1 MSDWK
6 CKLIFLLI
14 CFACSAESD
23 ITNAK
28 EVNVTP
34 SSDSFRDCIFISTI
48 SGALYVVDSITG
60 NIKAVLQES
69 PVSTAPL
76 NIRSVFTFLPDPRDG
91 SLYVI
96 NKGELKK
103 LPFTIP
109 TLVQLSP
116 CKSSDG
122 LLFAGTKQDSWLAIH
137 KRPYNNVEIS
147 RVDDIA
153 QRTCPAAYK
162 SAIFIGRSEYRV
174 HMVDSMNANKRWNVT
189 FVEYATGIIP
199 IQSDYSFEYYSSC
212 SDGLLVTVDANSGR
226 IIWSKNFNS
235 TIVDV
240 YQLQLDGLKRLQL
253 NVFGK
258 DTLEHFV
265 DQQLAQMKDQISPTE
280 DDTFVPS
287 DRTLYPSVYIGEHSD
302 GLYALPSLVD
312 EKTVVLSFN
321 MDKVPRIAGPHPVV
335 DPESVVDTGTGRI
348 HVDIDR
354 LQWKVK
360 YTLNGEQPMIF
371 LGHHEVP
378 STMETLLVFN
388 NSPKPT
394 LNLLTA
400 ASDEAYT
407 KSRQRWLREETPE
420 TVSKEL
426 SIWYYLPTAAMILIT
441 TLLVR
446 YVLSLSI
453 GKKSKFCKNKTENQ
467 VGRILLYKNEVLGRG
482 SDGTVVYKGDFD
494 GHPIAVKQM
503 IRHFASVAHHE
514 VQVLRR
520 SDRHPN
526 VIRYYCTESDEQ
538 FLYIALE
545 LCSFTLEKYVEQP
558 EMRELCKLQ
567 PQMLLKQISNG
578 LQYLHQLGIVHRD
591 LKPQN
596 VLIALTADNTRALL
610 SDFGL
615 CRTLH
620 SKSWTHGSGSVGT
633 VGWIAPEVIQLN
645 LITFAS
651 DVFSLG
657 CVYYYVLTE
666 GEHPFGD
673 VFYRQ
678 ANIAVGKYE
687 CCPSKRLKTGKSS
700 QASKVACYFLIIIV
714 FFTRGGEFGDENDTF
729 NSSFKTKNG
738 ARFEASVFLAKIKAI
753 VISFGNFGFRIDVS
767 DRVEKETSQCELVQH
782 LEHRSSVIVNRDWR
796 QCICP
801 LLQADLRRFRTYR
814 GGSVCDL
821 LRAMRNKRHHYY
833 ELPEEVRK
841 ALGTIPDGFI
851 DYFTERFPLLLI
863 HVYEAMCAAREEPL
877 FKVYY

>member
-1 MSDWK
+1 MAKRHLFTVNGADAK
-6 CKLIFLLI
+6 
-14 CFACSAESD
+14 SD

-287 DRTLYPSVYIGEHSD
+287 GRTLYPSVYIGEHSD

-335 DPESVVDTGTGRI
+335 DPESVADTGTGRI

-354 LQWKVK
+354 LRWKVK
-360 YTLNGEQPMIF
+360 YTLNGEQPVIF

-407 KSRQRWLREETPE
+407 KSRQRWPRF
-420 TVSKEL
+420 S
-426 SIWYYLPTAAMILIT
+426 
-441 TLLVR
+441 
-446 YVLSLSI
+446 SL
-453 GKKSKFCKNKTENQ
+453 FCWSDMCFLYPLERRGNFAKTK
-467 VGRILLYKNEVLGRG
+467 LKTD
-482 SDGTVVYKGDFD
+482 DGTVVYKGDFD

-558 EMRELCKLQ
+558 EMKELCHLQ

-596 VLIALTADNTRALL
+596 VLIASTADNTRALL

-633 VGWIAPEVIQLN
+633 VGWIAPEVIRLN

-657 CVYYYVLTE
+657 CVYHYVLTE

-678 ANIAVGKYE
+678 ANIAVGRYE
-687 CCPSKRLKTGKSS
+687 CCPSKRLKAEEANLVMQMIHSVPAARPKMVHVLKHPFFWPKSKQLS
-700 QASKVACYFLIIIV
+700 FFL
-714 FFTRGGEFGDENDTF
+714 
-729 NSSFKTKNG
+729 
-738 ARFEASVFLAKIKAI
+738 
-753 VISFGNFGFRIDVS
+753 DVS
-767 DRVEKETSQCELVQH
+767 DRVEKETAQCELVQH

-833 ELPEEVRK
+833 ELPEDVRE

-851 DYFTERFPLLLI
+851 DYFTKRFPLLLI
-863 HVYEAMCAAREEPL
+863 HVYEAMRAVGEEPL
-877 FKVYY
+877 FKVYYY

>member
-1 MSDWK
+1 MAKRHLFTVNGADAK
-6 CKLIFLLI
+6 
-14 CFACSAESD
+14 SD

-60 NIKAVLQES
+60 NIKAVLQDS
-69 PVSTAPL
+69 SFDCTL

-122 LLFAGTKQDSWLAIH
+122 LLFAGTKQDSWWRFTNDHTTI
-137 KRPYNNVEIS
+137 
-147 RVDDIA
+147 
-153 QRTCPAAYK
+153 
-162 SAIFIGRSEYRV
+162 V

-199 IQSDYSFEYYSSC
+199 IQSDYSFEYYSC

-287 DRTLYPSVYIGEHSD
+287 GRTLYPSVYIGEHSD

-335 DPESVVDTGTGRI
+335 DPESVADTGTGRI

-354 LQWKVK
+354 LRW
-360 YTLNGEQPMIF
+360 N
-371 LGHHEVP
+371 HHEVP

-407 KSRQRWLREETPE
+407 KSRQRWVREEIAD
-420 TVSKEL
+420 TVFKEL
-426 SIWYYLPTAAMILIT
+426 SIWNYLPTVATILVTI
-441 TLLVR
+441 LLVW
-446 YVLSLSI
+446 S
-453 GKKSKFCKNKTENQ
+453 Q
-467 VGRILLYKNEVLGRG
+467 LY
-482 SDGTVVYKGDFD
+482 S
-494 GHPIAVKQM
+494 
-503 IRHFASVAHHE
+503 
-514 VQVLRR
+514 
-520 SDRHPN
+520 
-526 VIRYYCTESDEQ
+526 
-538 FLYIALE
+538 
-545 LCSFTLEKYVEQP
+545 
-558 EMRELCKLQ
+558 
-567 PQMLLKQISNG
+567 
-578 LQYLHQLGIVHRD
+578 
-591 LKPQN
+591 
-596 VLIALTADNTRALL
+596 
-610 SDFGL
+610 
-615 CRTLH
+615 
-620 SKSWTHGSGSVGT
+620 
-633 VGWIAPEVIQLN
+633 
-645 LITFAS
+645 
-651 DVFSLG
+651 
-657 CVYYYVLTE
+657 
-666 GEHPFGD
+666 
-673 VFYRQ
+673 
-678 ANIAVGKYE
+678 
-687 CCPSKRLKTGKSS
+687 
-700 QASKVACYFLIIIV
+700 
-714 FFTRGGEFGDENDTF
+714 
-729 NSSFKTKNG
+729 
-738 ARFEASVFLAKIKAI
+738 
-753 VISFGNFGFRIDVS
+753 
-767 DRVEKETSQCELVQH
+767 
-782 LEHRSSVIVNRDWR
+782 
-796 QCICP
+796 
-801 LLQADLRRFRTYR
+801 
-814 GGSVCDL
+814 
-821 LRAMRNKRHHYY
+821 
-833 ELPEEVRK
+833 
-841 ALGTIPDGFI
+841 
-851 DYFTERFPLLLI
+851 
-863 HVYEAMCAAREEPL
+863 
-877 FKVYY
+877 

>member
-1 MSDWK
+1 
-6 CKLIFLLI
+6 
-14 CFACSAESD
+14 
-23 ITNAK
+23 
-28 EVNVTP
+28 
-34 SSDSFRDCIFISTI
+34 
-48 SGALYVVDSITG
+48 
-60 NIKAVLQES
+60 
-69 PVSTAPL
+69 
-76 NIRSVFTFLPDPRDG
+76 
-91 SLYVI
+91 
-96 NKGELKK
+96 
-103 LPFTIP
+103 
-109 TLVQLSP
+109 
-116 CKSSDG
+116 
-122 LLFAGTKQDSWLAIH
+122 
-137 KRPYNNVEIS
+137 
-147 RVDDIA
+147 
-153 QRTCPAAYK
+153 
-162 SAIFIGRSEYRV
+162 
-174 HMVDSMNANKRWNVT
+174 
-189 FVEYATGIIP
+189 
-199 IQSDYSFEYYSSC
+199 
-212 SDGLLVTVDANSGR
+212 
-226 IIWSKNFNS
+226 
-235 TIVDV
+235 
-240 YQLQLDGLKRLQL
+240 
-253 NVFGK
+253 
-258 DTLEHFV
+258 
-265 DQQLAQMKDQISPTE
+265 
-280 DDTFVPS
+280 
-287 DRTLYPSVYIGEHSD
+287 
-302 GLYALPSLVD
+302 LYALPSLVD

-335 DPESVVDTGTGRI
+335 DPESVVDAGTGRI

-394 LNLLTA
+394 LNLLTV

-407 KSRQRWLREETPE
+407 KSRQRWLREETSE

-426 SIWYYLPTAAMILIT
+426 SIWHYLPTATMILIT
-441 TLLVR
+441 ALLVK

-453 GKKSKFCKNKTENQ
+453 GKKSKFCKNKTENR

-558 EMRELCKLQ
+558 EMRELCNLQ

-578 LQYLHQLGIVHRD
+578 LHYLHQLGIVHRD

-657 CVYYYVLTE
+657 CVYHYVLTE

-678 ANIAVGKYE
+678 ANIAVGRYE
-687 CCPSKRLKTGKSS
+687 CCPSKRLKAGKSS
-700 QASKVACYFLIIIV
+700 IPCGCLLYLIII
-714 FFTRGGEFGDENDTF
+714 F
-729 NSSFKTKNG
+729 
-738 ARFEASVFLAKIKAI
+738 
-753 VISFGNFGFRIDVS
+753 
-767 DRVEKETSQCELVQH
+767 
-782 LEHRSSVIVNRDWR
+782 
-796 QCICP
+796 
-801 LLQADLRRFRTYR
+801 
-814 GGSVCDL
+814 
-821 LRAMRNKRHHYY
+821 
-833 ELPEEVRK
+833 LPEEANLVMK
-841 ALGTIPDGFI
+841 M
-851 DYFTERFPLLLI
+851 I
-863 HVYEAMCAAREEPL
+863 HSVPAARPKMVHVL
-877 FKVYY
+877 KHPFFWPKSKQLSFLLVILDQNCTFIISSNFFLNKN

>member
-1 MSDWK
+1 MCDWK
-6 CKLIFLLI
+6 CKIIFLLI
-14 CFACSAESD
+14 CFACSAKSD
-23 ITNAK
+23 ITVNCYTNKLLFSVESFLHIIQNAK

-60 NIKAVLQES
+60 NIKAVLQECMA

-287 DRTLYPSVYIGEHSD
+287 GRTLYPSVYIGEHSD

-335 DPESVVDTGTGRI
+335 DPESVADTGTG
-348 HVDIDR
+348 HVDFCFH
-354 LQWKVK
+354 
-360 YTLNGEQPMIF
+360 E
-371 LGHHEVP
+371 GHHEVP

-407 KSRQRWLREETPE
+407 KSRQRWVREEIAD
-420 TVSKEL
+420 TVFKEL
-426 SIWYYLPTAAMILIT
+426 SIWNYLPTVATILVT
-441 TLLVR
+441 
-446 YVLSLSI
+446 
-453 GKKSKFCKNKTENQ
+453 
-467 VGRILLYKNEVLGRG
+467 ILL
-482 SDGTVVYKGDFD
+482 
-494 GHPIAVKQM
+494 
-503 IRHFASVAHHE
+503 
-514 VQVLRR
+514 
-520 SDRHPN
+520 
-526 VIRYYCTESDEQ
+526 ESDEQ

-558 EMRELCKLQ
+558 EMKELCHLQ

-596 VLIALTADNTRALL
+596 VLIASTADNTRALL

-633 VGWIAPEVIQLN
+633 VGWIAPEVIRLN

-657 CVYYYVLTE
+657 CVYHYVLTE

-678 ANIAVGKYE
+678 ANIAVGRYE
-687 CCPSKRLKTGKSS
+687 CCPSKRLKAEEANLVMQMIHSVPAARPKMVHVLKHPFFWPKSKQLS
-700 QASKVACYFLIIIV
+700 FFL
-714 FFTRGGEFGDENDTF
+714 
-729 NSSFKTKNG
+729 
-738 ARFEASVFLAKIKAI
+738 
-753 VISFGNFGFRIDVS
+753 DVS
-767 DRVEKETSQCELVQH
+767 DRVEKETAQCELVQH

-833 ELPEEVRK
+833 ELPEDVRE

-851 DYFTERFPLLLI
+851 DYFTKRFPLLLI
-863 HVYEAMCAAREEPL
+863 HVYEAMRAVGEEPL
-877 FKVYY
+877 FKVYYY

>member
-1 MSDWK
+1 LPSKWANRRKECFYTSYVLFGTKVSMSDWK

-265 DQQLAQMKDQISPTE
+265 DQQLAQMKDQISAAE

-335 DPESVVDTGTGRI
+335 DPESVVDAGTGRI

-394 LNLLTA
+394 LNLLTV

-407 KSRQRWLREETPE
+407 KSRQRWLREETSE

-426 SIWYYLPTAAMILIT
+426 SIWHYLPTATMILIT
-441 TLLVR
+441 ALLVK

-453 GKKSKFCKNKTENQ
+453 GKKSKFCKNKTENR

-558 EMRELCKLQ
+558 EMRELCNLQ

-578 LQYLHQLGIVHRD
+578 LHYLHQLGIVHRD

-657 CVYYYVLTE
+657 CVYHYVLTE

-678 ANIAVGKYE
+678 ANIAVGRYE
-687 CCPSKRLKTGKSS
+687 CCPSKRLKAEEANLVMKMIHSVPAARPKMVHVLKHPFFWPKSKQLS
-700 QASKVACYFLIIIV
+700 FL
-714 FFTRGGEFGDENDTF
+714 
-729 NSSFKTKNG
+729 
-738 ARFEASVFLAKIKAI
+738 L
-753 VISFGNFGFRIDVS
+753 DVS
-767 DRVEKETSQCELVQH
+767 DRVEKETAQCELVQH
-782 LEHRSSVIVNRDWR
+782 LEHRGNVIVNRDWR

-833 ELPEEVRK
+833 ELPEELRK

-863 HVYEAMCAAREEPL
+863 HVYEAMRAAGEEPL